1 MRIDVREARS
11 HFPALETFV
20 WFQNGGVSI
29 TPRPVADV
37 HAALMHELFER
48 GPVHIAYPDEEMPR
62 RAASIERIAA
72 YLGVGSGDLALTRGV
87 SEAFQTVLRG
97 LDWAKGDEILITAE
111 EEAALFLPVLQLRDL
126 FGVRVV
132 KAPLLEDETEQVA
145 AFADRMGPHTRLVAF
160 SHVTTDTGHR
170 MPVSG
175 ICGHARE
182 VGALSFVDMAHSA
195 GVFPI
200 DLANIGCDFAG
211 LLSYPNRARDTED
224 IHRAAAYV
232 RDELRAVGVESELL
246 EIEGAPPIVYG
257 ELMVPGATRTLGIYV
272 HYDGQ
277 AVDPANWTHPPFEP
291 TLYTAAMDG
300 GGEPRAF
307 PEQGEAVDPEWRIY
321 ARSAGDDKAP
331 IAAILP
337 VLRSFRE
344 SGVTPTS
351 NLIFFL
357 DGEEEAGSRHLGEY
371 MERWKDRIEDIDI
384 WLFFDGPA
392 HPSGR
397 PQIVFGVRGSMGMEV
412 TVYGATRNLH
422 SGHYGNWT
430 PDTGNILARLL
441 TSMKDDTGRVLVDGW
456 YDTVEPIGE
465 EERAA
470 LEGMPAWDEELKREL
485 GLVRTEGEPETL
497 PERLMVPALNVR
509 GITSGNTGALARNVI
524 PNTAVAAL
532 GIRLVKG
539 NEPVHMRE
547 LVIGHIRGQ
556 GFHVVNEDPDMETR
570 LRYPRIAKVTGGGG
584 STASR
589 TSMANPFAQSIMAAA
604 SAAAKRS
611 GAKPTIHAA
620 KPPTKNMSANAR
632 SSRARANSSLRT
644 TSRCSARR
652 RETSCS
658 SSGSRG
664 RTRSVTP

>member
-211 LLSYPNRARDTED
+211 LLSYKWFYAPYASGVL
-224 IHRAAAYV
+224 YV
-232 RDELRAVGVESELL
+232 RPDRIDTLRVTYAGGRSESFLDWDDDRYESKPTA
-246 EIEGAPPIVYG
+246 ERFQYG
-257 ELMVPGATRTLGIYV
+257 PWSWPLV
-272 HYDGQ
+272 HAWASSLDFLDGYGGE
-277 AVDPANWTHPPFEP
+277 AIACR
-291 TLYTAAMDG
+291 TAALTSQLKKGLHGIDG
-300 GGEPRAF
+300 VNVLTPQSF
-307 PEQGEAVDPEWRIY
+307 
-321 ARSAGDDKAP
+321 ARSAALVTFTVPGDPVVLQDRLRDRWNIVIKATHST
-331 IAAILP
+331 LDG
-337 VLRSFRE
+337 LRASI
-344 SGVTPTS
+344 P
-351 NLIFFL
+351 FFL
-357 DGEEEAGSRHLGEY
+357 LEDEVDLLIEAISKEV
-371 MERWKDRIEDIDI
+371 IE
-384 WLFFDGPA
+384 
-392 HPSGR
+392 
-397 PQIVFGVRGSMGMEV
+397 
-412 TVYGATRNLH
+412 
-422 SGHYGNWT
+422 
-430 PDTGNILARLL
+430 
-441 TSMKDDTGRVLVDGW
+441 
-456 YDTVEPIGE
+456 
-465 EERAA
+465 
-470 LEGMPAWDEELKREL
+470 
-485 GLVRTEGEPETL
+485 
-497 PERLMVPALNVR
+497 
-509 GITSGNTGALARNVI
+509 
-524 PNTAVAAL
+524 
-532 GIRLVKG
+532 
-539 NEPVHMRE
+539 
-547 LVIGHIRGQ
+547 
-556 GFHVVNEDPDMETR
+556 
-570 LRYPRIAKVTGGGG
+570 
-584 STASR
+584 
-589 TSMANPFAQSIMAAA
+589 
-604 SAAAKRS
+604 
-611 GAKPTIHAA
+611 
-620 KPPTKNMSANAR
+620 
-632 SSRARANSSLRT
+632 
-644 TSRCSARR
+644 
-652 RETSCS
+652 
-658 SSGSRG
+658 
-664 RTRSVTP
+664 